1 MLKRLIDITFSLIG
15 LIVLLPVIAVIGLL
29 IRHKLGSPILFRQ
42 TRPGLDGKPFQMI
55 KFRTMRDANDEND
68 RPLPDSARI
77 TPFGR
82 FLRSTSLDELP
93 ELWNVVKGDMSI
105 VGPRPLLME
114 YLEYYT
120 EEEMLRHSVRPGITG
135 LAQVTG
141 RNNTKWDLRL
151 QLDVYYVKNRTL
163 RLDIQIILKT
173 IKQVFMRDGVV
184 AVPSEAYQKLSEER
198 KN

>member
-1 MLKRLIDITFSLIG
+1 MLAAPFIFYINKFFNILKQQQTKYKPPEPLVLDNIMPNKTFREKTLFIKSKDQFMRLLSKI
-15 LIVLLPVIAVIGLL
+15 IVTNMP
-29 IRHKLGSPILFRQ
+29 
-42 TRPGLDGKPFQMI
+42 
-55 KFRTMRDANDEND
+55 
-68 RPLPDSARI
+68 
-77 TPFGR
+77 
-82 FLRSTSLDELP
+82 
-93 ELWNVVKGDMSI
+93 
-105 VGPRPLLME
+105 ME